1 MEVEGEPP
9 EGAGVTCAKCGG
21 PVSWRAMIDQRD
33 AAMLARREAGATHT
47 EVGAEFGLSTDAVV
61 HALRR
66 HRHRLREATGEQRP
80 VRAVD
85 RARRERD
92 RRIMTAA
99 DAGESQR
106 VIGEREGLTRHGVR
120 HIILRERGRVPSEVS
135 GAVPPRP
142 AG

>member
-1 MEVEGEPP
+1 
-9 EGAGVTCAKCGG
+9 
-21 PVSWRAMIDQRD
+21 MIDQRD
-33 AAMLARREAGATHT
+33 AAMLVRRES
-47 EVGAEFGLSTDAVV
+47 EVGAAFGLSTDAVV

>member
-33 AAMLARREAGATHT
+33 AAMLARREAGDQYA
-47 EVGAEFGLSTDAVV
+47 EIGAAFGLSTDAVV

-106 VIGEREGLTRHGVR
+106 VIGERERADPATGVASY
-120 HIILRERGRVPSEVS
+120 H
-135 GAVPPRP
+135 PPR
-142 AG
+142 AGQGTLRDVGRRSP